1 MRWPVLIE
9 AMVCFFHRLLRDV
22 ADPIS
27 YSCVAA
33 YMPCVSRNYLDAWVL
48 AAGMEV
54 VGAGT

>member
-1 MRWPVLIE
+1 MIE
-9 AMVCFFHRLLRDV
+9 ARVCFFHRLLRDV